1 MKNLAIVFAVGATA
15 LLSSSAANAS
25 DGTVKMKAATYATQQ
40 SKAATDATQQ
50 SQSTDISSRGR
61 HCNE

>member
-15 LLSSSAANAS
+15 LLSGSAANAS
-25 DGTVKMKAATYATQQ
+25 DGTVKMKAATE
-40 SKAATDATQQ
+40 